1 MPVLVFMDTGMSPTT
16 PKPAPRPMDG
26 IAVYLL
32 IGNSQLVFCYPELY
46 GGDGGGGG
54 GGVHDT
60 PCVLVLIFHLE

>member
-1 MPVLVFMDTGMSPTT
+1 
-16 PKPAPRPMDG
+16 MDG

-60 PCVLVLIFHLE
+60 PCVLGLFFYYCAEHRIATRQVTVPQRIELR